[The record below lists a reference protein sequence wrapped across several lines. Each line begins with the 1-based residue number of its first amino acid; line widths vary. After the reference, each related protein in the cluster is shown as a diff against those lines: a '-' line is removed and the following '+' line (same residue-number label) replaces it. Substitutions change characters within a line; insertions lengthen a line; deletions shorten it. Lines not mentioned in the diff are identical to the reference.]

1 MPKLD
6 YTLSADDGAL
16 LQAMRKA
23 RDPVMVVIT
32 LQMEKT
38 IAEVAKT
45 VTAAELPEGQTTV
58 DLLKTMLCGEDQF
71 ANVPCIIVM
80 NYVCVN
86 KLSGAATDKVLCF
99 KWIPDTCS
107 KIRQKMVYSSSWE
120 SFKTM
125 LNSTANIQT
134 ANMFEAQD
142 YDAVEDKLADL

>member
-6 YTLSADDGAL
+6 YTLSEDDMAT
-16 LQAMRKA
+16 LQAMRKQ

-38 IAEVAKT
+38 IAEASKT
-45 VTAAELPEGQTTV
+45 YKAADLAEGQTTV
-58 DLLKTMLCGEDQF
+58 DLLRTLLCEGGEMQHT
-71 ANVPCIIVM
+71 PCIIVLD
-80 NYVCVN
+80 YTCVN
-86 KLSGAATDKVLCF
+86 KRSGANTDKVLVF

-107 KIRQKMVYSSSWE
+107 KIRQKMVYSSAWE
-120 SFKTM
+120 GFKTM

-142 YDAVEDKLADL
+142 YGDVEDKLKEC